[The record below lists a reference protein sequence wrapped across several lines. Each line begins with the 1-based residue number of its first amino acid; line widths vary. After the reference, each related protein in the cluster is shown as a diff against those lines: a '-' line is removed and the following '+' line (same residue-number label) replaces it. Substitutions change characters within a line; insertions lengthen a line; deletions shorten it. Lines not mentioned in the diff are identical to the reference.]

1 MADRVLIDPAKFA
14 IELAESISKK
24 DVASSEILNEAKK
37 YLLSYLTA
45 FYLIE
50 DFNKMENSNFNS
62 ENEKKFEDLS
72 FNELID
78 RVKHL
83 NRY

>member
-1 MADRVLIDPAKFA
+1 M
-14 IELAESISKK
+14 
-24 DVASSEILNEAKK
+24 NEAKK
-37 YLLSYLTA
+37 YLLSYLTAFYLIEDFNKMENSNFNSENDLLSYLTA

>member
-14 IELAESISKK
+14 IEFDESISKK

-62 ENEKKFEDLS
+62 ENEKNLKIYLS
-72 FNELID
+72 MN
-78 RVKHL
+78 
-83 NRY
+83 

>member
-14 IELAESISKK
+14 IKFAESISKK

>member
-14 IELAESISKK
+14 IEFTESISKK

>member
-14 IELAESISKK
+14 IEFAESISKK

-62 ENEKKFEDLS
+62 ENEKKFKDLS